1 MSNTEFE
8 APLAYPCR
16 RHSCLC
22 FNICC
27 PQILLSNIK
36 SVGQLLVANHV
47 DAMHNERRVMSMN
60 LLLARL
66 PNTAV
71 LAITLAGPME
81 TLWLN
86 GRTLAA
92 SPSCQL
98 HELFSFLSFVTK
110 EDFDGVVT
118 CIPLY
123 EPVEAY
129 SFLGFPLGWRSRRD
143 GSADHICKTCY
154 RCFEVP
160 RNGPR
165 KAFPCGHDK
174 SKVLC
179 QMCYLMSCVRH
190 PHPGEFAYGHSKN

>member
-1 MSNTEFE
+1 
-8 APLAYPCR
+8 
-16 RHSCLC
+16 
-22 FNICC
+22 
-27 PQILLSNIK
+27 
-36 SVGQLLVANHV
+36 
-47 DAMHNERRVMSMN
+47 MSMN